1 MTIRVE
7 ALLEEVLRDRE
18 TIESLEMNLDDAVV
32 LTYDGAVIVS
42 GYYWNGPGRPAYF
55 AAIYETVFDSEVGP
69 ETDLELVTT
78 SPVFFEDNGHAI
90 AWAINVITEEE

>member
-7 ALLEEVLRDRE
+7 DLLEEVLRDRE